1 MSHVNAMDIQREVN
15 TLATS
20 WRTRE
25 VAVKQ
30 WYRMIQLF
38 NDLKQ
43 PNMESVISSD
53 PRTGFNMAKW
63 LLTPRTSAFVADTTG
78 MSEDLGRAM
87 GDVESYSDQQLVR
100 MKRKR
105 RTSLWGSPMERLIGM
120 MLATGWY
127 AVSSVPTENG
137 WHTEVWNPMQVY
149 PEYSSDGA
157 LIKVGRKYTLTSGE
171 ANIQIVLRGWNRPTL
186 PFSGKFVTVFS
197 LWRMTLFGAE
207 HAVAI
212 SNHLAKPPTVH
223 PMGHIP
229 IFTAPVGGLPD
240 DGSIVGG
247 EEWKAEIGQSL
258 MAPIKDVQKNYDK
271 MLTFLQ
277 QLVRD
282 TANPRWI
289 ERVKQA
295 GKLKP
300 ERLFQRGAIFSVE
313 PDEDIH
319 PMATPPLPP
328 ESQSHLF
335 TLHNQTQRGLFS
347 DISFGNI
354 TQQVSGFL
362 MSQVTSSSK
371 QTLNPFHEGVKNV
384 WGEVATK
391 NVELMRRL
399 GITMGGVAFPQT
411 DRDMDLDFMY
421 DVEIPGDFIQRVS
434 AARVA
439 NPMFRLATV
448 TLHDVL
454 FPEVQ
459 NSLVEQQRIRAEDAT
474 NNPVFQQV
482 LLMRELA
489 RGAREARDN
498 NDEEMAQWL
507 DRAAGMVE
515 EQSFGPSDPGSAP
528 DLPPGVR
535 PEALPPEVQEVLAG
549 REG

>member
-1 MSHVNAMDIQREVN
+1 
-15 TLATS
+15 
-20 WRTRE
+20 
-25 VAVKQ
+25 
-30 WYRMIQLF
+30 
-38 NDLKQ
+38 
-43 PNMESVISSD
+43 
-53 PRTGFNMAKW
+53 
-63 LLTPRTSAFVADTTG
+63 
-78 MSEDLGRAM
+78 
-87 GDVESYSDQQLVR
+87 
-100 MKRKR
+100 
-105 RTSLWGSPMERLIGM
+105 
-120 MLATGWY
+120 
-127 AVSSVPTENG
+127 
-137 WHTEVWNPMQVY
+137 
-149 PEYSSDGA
+149 
-157 LIKVGRKYTLTSGE
+157 
-171 ANIQIVLRGWNRPTL
+171 
-186 PFSGKFVTVFS
+186 
-197 LWRMTLFGAE
+197 
-207 HAVAI
+207 
-212 SNHLAKPPTVH
+212 
-223 PMGHIP
+223 
-229 IFTAPVGGLPD
+229 
-240 DGSIVGG
+240 
-247 EEWKAEIGQSL
+247 
-258 MAPIKDVQKNYDK
+258 
-271 MLTFLQ
+271 
-277 QLVRD
+277 
-282 TANPRWI
+282 
-289 ERVKQA
+289 
-295 GKLKP
+295 
-300 ERLFQRGAIFSVE
+300 

-549 REG
+549 R